1 MVNFT
6 DLKFRLVYWIVNRLD
21 KFKEVQFMNY
31 GFHDPDKILP
41 LENTDETNRYS
52 IQLYNH
58 LTDLVEIKNKNI
70 VEIGSGRGGGL
81 SYIAKYLSP
90 DSLKGIDLCKSAID
104 SSNKNN
110 KFSNISFHY
119 GDAQQIPLSDYSCDV
134 VINVESSHRY
144 LEMDRF
150 ISEVKRI
157 LKSGGHFLF
166 TDFRADYEWA
176 EVHKL
181 FELSGLKMIFEKDIT
196 SSVIC
201 ALDTDD
207 LRRRSLVKRLVPGF
221 LQEAMLNFAGCI
233 GSETYLFF
241 LSRQYVYKTYAFEK
255 L

>member
-1 MVNFT
+1 MINFS
-6 DLKFRLVYWIVNRLD
+6 DLKFRIVYWIVNKLD
-21 KFKEVQFMNY
+21 KFKEIHFMNY
-31 GFHDPDKILP
+31 GYHDPDKSLA
-41 LENTDETNRYS
+41 LENADETNRYS

-58 LTDLVEIKNKNI
+58 LTDMVDLKNKDI

-90 DSLKGIDLCKSAID
+90 NSLKGIDLCKSAIV

-110 KFSNISFHY
+110 KFSNLSFHH
-119 GDAQQIPLSDYSCDV
+119 GDAQQIPLTDNSCDV

-144 LEMDRF
+144 IGMDRF
-150 ISEVKRI
+150 ISEVIRI

-166 TDFRADYEWA
+166 TDFRYDYEWT

-181 FELSGLKMIFEKDIT
+181 FECSGLKMIFEKDIT
-196 SSVIC
+196 SSVLC
-201 ALDTDD
+201 ALNNDD
-207 LRRRSLVKRLVPGF
+207 LRRRTLVKKLAPAY
-221 LQEAMLNFAGCI
+221 LHEAMLNFAGCI
-233 GSETYLFF
+233 GSQTYLFF